1 MALRVNK
8 ITKTAQGFE
17 VPDAYCRVED
27 VKVNKTAAY
36 CVLRK
41 YKDNTGVAY
50 FAEEGISYPYSLE
63 GSNPIAQAY
72 AYLKTL
78 PEFENAVDC

>member
-1 MALRVNK
+1 MALKLNTP
-8 ITKTAQGFE
+8 IKTAYGFE
-17 VPDAYCRVED
+17 VFGAYCRVED

-63 GSNPIAQAY
+63 GSNPITQAY